1 MRTQL
6 RWRLFGCFG
15 STVHRRRVLDYRT
28 RLSPGVSDHNKLIT
42 RSRSDV
48 AQPSR
53 NIAPWRQPGHRPC
66 SFLPSAAK
74 RATSYL
80 SRAISSNQTV
90 SADNLQPDN
99 KKRLNNFNFCWTN
112 VCLITARDK
121 DDSYNL
127 GLLVFTGN
135 FSCLDMYFSRS
146 GSKELT
152 TM

>member
-53 NIAPWRQPGHRPC
+53 NIAPWRQPGHRPR

-80 SRAISSNQTV
+80 SRALSSNQIV
-90 SADNLQPDN
+90 SADNLQPGN
-99 KKRLNNFNFCWTN
+99 KRLNNFNWTN
-112 VCLITARDK
+112 VCLITARDN
-121 DDSYNL
+121 DDSYSL